1 MRRVVDRC
9 AALDVHKK
17 TVVAA
22 VRTPDQQ
29 EVRTFGTMTRELLA
43 MRDWL
48 RDLGVTHIAMEST
61 GVYWKPVFN
70 LLEDRGFE
78 LVVVNARHVKMV
90 PGRKTDV
97 KDAEWLAEL
106 LQHGLL
112 KPSFIPNREQR
123 ELRELVRYRKS
134 LTEDRSR
141 VVARI
146 QKVLEGANIK
156 LGDVASSVVG
166 MSGRAILEEL
176 AAGNEDPE
184 AMAGLAL
191 SNLRGKTAQLVEA
204 LSGSMRGHQRFMLR
218 TQLDLLAA
226 MDEQLQ
232 AIDAEVEQRMLPF
245 QAAID
250 LLDEI
255 PGVARLTAEQ
265 ILVEIGTDMS
275 RFPTAEH
282 FASWARLCPGT
293 HESAGQRRP
302 ASTGQ
307 GNRYLR
313 TALSGAVVNAVRA
326 SRAKPNFFAARYKRL
341 AARRGPNRARI
352 AVAHS
357 LLVAIYHMLRNGTH
371 FEDLG
376 ANHWDEHHRDA
387 VARRTVERLERLGY
401 AVTLQRVP
409 A

>member
-1 MRRVVDRC
+1 MKRMAERG

-17 TVVAA
+17 NVVAA
-22 VRTPDQQ
+22 VRTPELQ
-29 EVRTFGTMTRELLA
+29 ETRTFGTMTRDLEAL
-43 MRDWL
+43 RTWL
-48 RDLGVTHIAMEST
+48 QECRVTHVAMEST

-70 LLEDRGFE
+70 LLEDRGFA
-78 LVVVNARHVKMV
+78 LLVVNARHVKAV

-106 LQHGLL
+106 LQYGLL
-112 KPSFIPNREQR
+112 RPSFIPNREQR

-134 LTEDRSR
+134 LTEDRTR
-141 VVARI
+141 VVERI

-156 LGDVASSVVG
+156 LGDVASNVVG
-166 MSGRAILEEL
+166 MSGRAILEQL
-176 AAGNEDPE
+176 AAGNDDPE

-191 SNLRGKTAQLVEA
+191 SNLRGKTAQLAQA
-204 LSGSMRGHQRFMLR
+204 LEGSMRPHQRFMLR

-232 AIDAEVEQRMLPF
+232 AIDAEVEQRMAPF

-255 PGVARLTAEQ
+255 PGIARLTAEQ

-275 RFPTAEH
+275 RFPTPAH
-282 FASWARLCPGT
+282 FASWARVCPGT
-293 HESAGQRRP
+293 HESAGHRRP
-302 ASTGQ
+302 SGVGP
-307 GNRYLR
+307 GNPYLR
-313 TALSGAVVNAVRA
+313 SALVGAVVNAVRA

-341 AARRGPNRARI
+341 AARRGPGRARI

-357 LLVAIYHMLRNGTH
+357 LLVAIYHMLRDGSH

-376 ANHWDEHHRDA
+376 ANHWDEHHRDS
-387 VARRTVERLERLGY
+387 VARRTIQRLERLGY
-401 AVTLQRVP
+401 SVTVERVS